1 MFAGNHS
8 AIVSKDVFDQTQEQL
23 KIRQQDAY
31 AKNNNPRPFQAKYLI
46 SGLVKC
52 GICGA
57 TLGLMQYNLKKD
69 GTRTKIYR
77 CYSKSKTKYM
87 TQKRAESCSSP
98 DYKKETLEYYV
109 LMELEKLRINT
120 NSILDKNPDSQNF
133 DITPLENKL
142 TELDNQMEKLINL
155 YIDDSIPKDTL
166 EKRKIKIL
174 DEQKAIEKK
183 IDNSETN
190 KPELEVKQAID
201 ILNNLKTSVLKLSYD
216 KQKILVRQLIRKI
229 TVTEES
235 IGIE

>member
-1 MFAGNHS
+1 
-8 AIVSKDVFDQTQEQL
+8 
-23 KIRQQDAY
+23 
-31 AKNNNPRPFQAKYLI
+31 
-46 SGLVKC
+46 
-52 GICGA
+52 
-57 TLGLMQYNLKKD
+57 
-69 GTRTKIYR
+69 
-77 CYSKSKTKYM
+77 M

-120 NSILDKNPDSQNF
+120 NSILDKNPDSQDF
-133 DITPLENKL
+133 DITPLENEL

-166 EKRKIKIL
+166 EKREIKIL
-174 DEQKAIEKK
+174 DEQKAIEEK
-183 IDNSETN
+183 IGNSETN

-201 ILNNLKTSVLKLSYD
+201 ILNDLKTSVLKLSYD

-235 IGIE
+235 IGIEWRFVQ